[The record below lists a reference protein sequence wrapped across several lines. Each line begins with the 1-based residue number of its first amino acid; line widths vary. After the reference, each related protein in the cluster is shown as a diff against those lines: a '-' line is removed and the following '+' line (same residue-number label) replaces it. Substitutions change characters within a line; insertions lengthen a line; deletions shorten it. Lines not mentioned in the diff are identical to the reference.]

1 MFVNQL
7 FFSYLLEGELLLA
20 SGRFVR
26 IVLAK
31 LITYCLRIIEIVLI
45 YSYFNVSFHLQWPG

>member
-20 SGRFVR
+20 SGKFVR

-45 YSYFNVSFHLQWPG
+45 YSYFTVSFDLQWPG

>member
-7 FFSYLLEGELLLA
+7 FFSYLLEGELLLV
-20 SGRFVR
+20 SGKFVR

-45 YSYFNVSFHLQWPG
+45 YSYFTVSFDLQWPG